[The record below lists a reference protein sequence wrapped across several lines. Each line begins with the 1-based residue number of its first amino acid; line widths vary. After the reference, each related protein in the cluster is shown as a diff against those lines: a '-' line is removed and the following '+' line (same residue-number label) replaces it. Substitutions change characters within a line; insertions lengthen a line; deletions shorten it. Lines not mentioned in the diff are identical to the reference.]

1 MNCVAT
7 GNVMDG
13 MKSAALATVVA
24 LTLLVVPTGAS
35 QSQNGAA
42 VEKAFPK
49 AGKIVMSLAAGDY
62 RVSGRADERIRVTW
76 RADRP
81 EQGANVKATLEVSG
95 TSAVL
100 NTGGFRNGVHFTID
114 VPARSDLEIDL
125 SAGDLEV
132 RGVEGSKRVESWAG
146 DVSID
151 IGQPDQYRMV
161 EASVRAGDLRAEPF
175 KVSKGGLMRSFTWT
189 GKGPYSLK
197 AKLFAGD
204 LTLR

>member
-1 MNCVAT
+1 
-7 GNVMDG
+7 
-13 MKSAALATVVA
+13 MKAPALAAAAA
-24 LTLLVVPTGAS
+24 LTLLAGATGAY
-35 QSQNGAA
+35 QSTSGPA
-42 VEKAFPK
+42 VERAFAK
-49 AGKIVMSLAAGDY
+49 AGTIRMVLAAGDY
-62 RVSGRADERIRVTW
+62 RIAGRADERIRVSW
-76 RADRP
+76 RADRA
-81 EQGANVKATLEVSG
+81 EQAERVKADIEIRG
-95 TSAVL
+95 TTAVL
-100 NTGGFRNGVHFTID
+100 KTGGYRDGVHFTID
-114 VPARSDLEIDL
+114 IPSRTDIEIDL

-151 IGQPDQYRMV
+151 VGQPDQYRTV

-175 KVSKGGLMRSFTWT
+175 KVSKGGLFRSFTWT

>member
-1 MNCVAT
+1 MS
-7 GNVMDG
+7 G
-13 MKSAALATVVA
+13 MKSAAFAAAVA
-24 LTLLVVPTGAS
+24 VTLLAGSIGAS
-35 QSQNGAA
+35 QAQNGSF
-42 VEKAFPK
+42 VDKPFSK
-49 AGKIVMSLAAGDY
+49 GGTIVMSLAAGDY
-62 RVSGRADERIRVTW
+62 RVSGRVEDRIRIAW

-81 EQGANVKATLEVSG
+81 EQAANLRANIEVSG
-95 TSAVL
+95 QKAVL
-100 NTGGFRNGVHFTID
+100 RTSGFRNGVHFTID
-114 VPARSDLEIDL
+114 VPARSDIEIDL

-132 RGVEGSKRVESWAG
+132 RGIEGSKRVESWAG

-151 IGQPDQYRMV
+151 IGQPEQYRTV

>member
-1 MNCVAT
+1 
-7 GNVMDG
+7 
-13 MKSAALATVVA
+13 MKSAALACVVA
-24 LTLLVVPTGAS
+24 LTLLAGPTGAY
-35 QSQNGAA
+35 QSEPANF
-42 VEKAFPK
+42 VDKPFPK
-49 AGKIVMSLAAGDY
+49 GGTVVMSLAAGDY
-62 RVSGRADERIRVTW
+62 RVSGRADERIRIAW

-81 EQGANVKATLEVSG
+81 EQAANLKANIEVHG
-95 TSAVL
+95 QRAVL
-100 NTGGFRNGVHFTID
+100 TTGGFRNGVHFTID
-114 VPARSDLEIDL
+114 IPARSDIEIDL

-151 IGQPDQYRMV
+151 IGQPDQYRVV